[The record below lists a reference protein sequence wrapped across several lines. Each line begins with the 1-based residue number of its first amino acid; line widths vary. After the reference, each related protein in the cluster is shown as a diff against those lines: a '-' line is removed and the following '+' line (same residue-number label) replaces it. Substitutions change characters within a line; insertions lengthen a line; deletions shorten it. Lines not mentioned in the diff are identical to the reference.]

1 MPVLKALKR
10 FTYNKVKLREGDL
23 FKCKGKDVALCI
35 SYQLACKPEVVVAP
49 PVPVYQTRHL
59 QANPVA
65 SGKTVVELRAEA
77 EAKGIYLP
85 KGYIPKAELIRI
97 IAEG

>member
-10 FTYNKVKLREGDL
+10 FTYNRVKLREGDL
-23 FKCKGKDVALCI
+23 FKAKERDVAI
-35 SYQLACKPEVVVAP
+35 IIAHQLACKPEVIISKP
-49 PVPVYQTRHL
+49 EPVYQTRHM
-59 QANPVA
+59 VA
-65 SGKTVVELRAEA
+65 EKAKTVVELRAEA

-85 KGYIPKAELIRI
+85 KGYIPKAELMRI